1 MKTGLL
7 FNHVEDE
14 DHHHLLQA
22 PGLLLHDLDVADHQ
36 ESFNTNSESP
46 DLGGPSV
53 AGDIV
58 CPRQPCLRYTPYL
71 HEVQYQALNMY
82 STTST
87 HELCNNLVVYKPYVD
102 Q

>member
-14 DHHHLLQA
+14 ERHLLLHA
-22 PGLLLHDLDVADHQ
+22 PDLLLLPLLRHDLDVADHQ
-36 ESFNTNSESP
+36 ERFNTNSESP

-58 CPRQPCLRYTPYL
+58 CPRQPCLRYTPYI
-71 HEVQYQALNMY
+71 HEVQYQALKMY
-82 STTST
+82 STPST
-87 HELCNNLVVYKPYVD
+87 LALM
-102 Q
+102 